1 MTKPFEP
8 KIVAFLCN
16 WCSYA
21 GADNAGIAR
30 MPSPPNVLPI
40 RVMCSGR
47 VSPEMI
53 LRAFRSG
60 ADGVLVLGCHIGDCH
75 YISGN
80 HRTIKRVPLVRRLL
94 GYVGI
99 DPERLRLDWVSSA
112 EAPKFARVTQEFVDT
127 VRALGPLALDM
138 GDTAP
143 TMQVQSEDNAN
154 VATRSSDRTTAR
166 PRT

>member
-1 MTKPFEP
+1 MSELFEP
-8 KIVAFLCN
+8 RIVAFLCN

-30 MPSPPNVLPI
+30 IPSPANVLPI

-60 ADGVLVLGCHIGDCH
+60 ADGVLVLGCHIGECH
-75 YISGN
+75 YTSGN
-80 HRTIKRVPLVRRLL
+80 HRTAKRVPLLRNLL

-99 DPERLRLDWVSSA
+99 SPDRLRLDWVSAA
-112 EAPKFARVTQEFVDT
+112 EAPKFARVTKEFVEA
-127 VRALGPLALDM
+127 VRELGPLS
-138 GDTAP
+138 GE
-143 TMQVQSEDNAN
+143 VRE
-154 VATRSSDRTTAR
+154 
-166 PRT
+166 

>member
-1 MTKPFEP
+1 MNEQFEP
-8 KIVAFLCN
+8 RIVAFLCN

-30 MPSPPNVLPI
+30 MKSPANILPV

-47 VSPEMI
+47 VSPEMV

-80 HRTIKRVPLVRRLL
+80 HRTIKRMPLLRNLL

-99 DPERLRLDWVSSA
+99 NPDRLHLDWVSSA
-112 EAPKFARVTQEFVDT
+112 EAPKFAQVTKEFVDT
-127 VRALGPLALDM
+127 VRALGPL
-138 GDTAP
+138 TQEVP
-143 TMQVQSEDNAN
+143 Q
-154 VATRSSDRTTAR
+154 
-166 PRT
+166 